1 MGGEII
7 GDGINFLFVVKSYK
21 SNKTENLR
29 VFSLKLYGDLGTVD
43 KGKCVFS
50 FFKESYS
57 YLILAFFLPTPTPLK
72 LSVAKK

>member
-29 VFSLKLYGDLGTVD
+29 VFPLKLYGDLGTVD
-43 KGKCVFS
+43 RGKCVFQ
-50 FFKESYS
+50 F
-57 YLILAFFLPTPTPLK
+57 LQGILLLPYIGFLPSHPHPTKAEL
-72 LSVAKK
+72 